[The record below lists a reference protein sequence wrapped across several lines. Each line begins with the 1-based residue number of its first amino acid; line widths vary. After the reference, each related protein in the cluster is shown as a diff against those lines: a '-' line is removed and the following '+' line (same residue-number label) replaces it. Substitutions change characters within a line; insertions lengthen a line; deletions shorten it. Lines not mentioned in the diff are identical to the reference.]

1 MAENK
6 LSFDELSLKDE
17 ILRGIYSYGFENP
30 SVIQH
35 KSIPVIVSGKD
46 IISQAQS
53 GTGKTGAFSIGSLNN
68 VDEDLKE
75 TQVIILSPTRELA
88 DQTNQTIKDLGK
100 WPIRQKP
107 VFRESSP
114 IFWEW
119 SPPFLGTLPVFRES
133 SGKAQGKPRAKPGQI
148 SPPGQNPG
156 QNQGKLQVEKHQG
169 KLSLYF
175 PTSVHTHYTTK

>member
-53 GTGKTGAFSIGSLNN
+53 GTGKTGAFVIGILQKLKVEEKNTQIIINN
-68 VDEDLKE
+68 CCRSFYNNYG
-75 TQVIILSPTRELA
+75 I
-88 DQTNQTIKDLGK
+88 
-100 WPIRQKP
+100 
-107 VFRESSP
+107 
-114 IFWEW
+114 
-119 SPPFLGTLPVFRES
+119 
-133 SGKAQGKPRAKPGQI
+133 
-148 SPPGQNPG
+148 
-156 QNQGKLQVEKHQG
+156 
-169 KLSLYF
+169 
-175 PTSVHTHYTTK
+175 